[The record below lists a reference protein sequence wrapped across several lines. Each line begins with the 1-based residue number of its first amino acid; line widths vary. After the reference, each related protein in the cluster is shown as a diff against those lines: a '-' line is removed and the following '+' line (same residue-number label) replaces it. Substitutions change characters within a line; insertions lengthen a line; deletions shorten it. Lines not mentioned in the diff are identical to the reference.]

1 MRGPR
6 EVTRLS
12 ARERAARGVYLLPN
26 LLTTA
31 GLFCGV
37 FSIAQTLQGFY
48 FTAALA
54 LFAAQVFDGIDGRV
68 ARLTNTTSRFGI
80 EYDSL
85 CDLVSFG
92 LAPGLLIYQWAL
104 LPWGVW
110 GWLATATFAACAAMR
125 LARFNTMIEEVEP
138 GYFQGLPVPVA
149 SAHLASLVLM
159 YNFLGK
165 WGLPDKHMALLLMTY
180 MLAGLMVSSLP
191 YPSFKELQLHRRQPF
206 WALVALIAFLQLLVA
221 QFEVVLFTLATTYVL
236 SGPGTA
242 LYRWLRGRDVR
253 PEGARRWSEE
263 VADDYSNDD
272 SGDSD
277 DSDDA
282 YDSHRP
288 RGSRGPHDA
297 QSPRRSGK
305 AA

>member
-1 MRGPR
+1 MGGPANIS
-6 EVTRLS
+6 RLS

-37 FSIAQTLQGFY
+37 FSIAQTMQGFY
-48 FTAALA
+48 FTAALS

-92 LAPGLLIYQWAL
+92 IAPSLLIYQWAL
-104 LPWGVW
+104 LPWGVV
-110 GWLATATFAACAAMR
+110 GWLATATFVACAAMR
-125 LARFNTMIEEVEP
+125 LARFNTMIGEVDQ

-149 SAHLASLVLM
+149 SAQLASLVLM

-165 WGLPDKHMALLLMTY
+165 WGLPDKHIALLMMTY
-180 MLAGLMVSSLP
+180 TLAGLMVSSLP
-191 YPSFKELQLHRRQPF
+191 YPSFKQLQLHRRQPF
-206 WALVALIAFLQLLVA
+206 WALIGVIVYLQLLVA
-221 QFEVVLFTLATTYVL
+221 QYELVLFAMSVVYVS
-236 SGPGTA
+236 SGPGIA
-242 LYRWLRGRDVR
+242 IYRWVQGRDVR
-253 PEGARRWSEE
+253 PEGARSWSHDVTEPPE
-263 VADDYSNDD
+263 
-272 SGDSD
+272 SD
-277 DSDDA
+277 D
-282 YDSHRP
+282 R
-288 RGSRGPHDA
+288 
-297 QSPRRSGK
+297 

>member
-1 MRGPR
+1 MGGPL
-6 EVTRLS
+6 EVTRLT

-37 FSIAQTLQGFY
+37 FSIAQTMQGFF

-68 ARLTNTTSRFGI
+68 ARMTKTTSRFGI

-92 LAPGLLIYQWAL
+92 IAPGLLIYQWAL

-110 GWLATATFAACAAMR
+110 GWLATATFVACAAMR
-125 LARFNTMIEEVEP
+125 LARFNTMIGEVDQ

-149 SAHLASLVLM
+149 SAQLASLVLM
-159 YNFLGK
+159 YNYLGK
-165 WGLPDKHMALLLMTY
+165 WGLPDKHIALLLMTY

-191 YPSFKELQLHRRQPF
+191 YPSFKQLRLHRRQPF
-206 WALVALIAFLQLLVA
+206 WALVALILYLQLLVA
-221 QFEVVLFTLATTYVL
+221 QYELVLFAMAVVYVV
-236 SGPGTA
+236 SGPSIA
-242 LYRWLRGRDVR
+242 LFRWVKGVSVR
-253 PEGARRWSEE
+253 PEGSRRWS
-263 VADDYSNDD
+263 DDVTNGFDD
-272 SGDSD
+272 EHDGDDGD
-277 DSDDA
+277 DTDDEQDDA
-282 YDSHRP
+282 DAAARRP
-288 RGSRGPHDA
+288 RGR
-297 QSPRRSGK
+297 

>member
-1 MRGPR
+1 
-6 EVTRLS
+6 VTRLS

-37 FSIAQTLQGFY
+37 FSIAQTLQGFF

-68 ARLTNTTSRFGI
+68 ARMTNTTSRFGI

-92 LAPGLLIYQWAL
+92 IAPSLLIYQWAL

-110 GWLATATFAACAAMR
+110 GWLATATFVACAAMR
-125 LARFNTMIEEVEP
+125 LARFNTMIGEVDQ

-149 SAHLASLVLM
+149 SAQLASLVLM

-165 WGLPDKHMALLLMTY
+165 WGLPDKHAALLLMTY

-191 YPSFKELQLHRRQPF
+191 YPSFKQLRLHRRQPF
-206 WALVALIAFLQLLVA
+206 WALVALILSLQLLVA
-221 QFEVVLFTLATTYVL
+221 QYELMLFAMASLYVA
-236 SGPGTA
+236 SGPTIA
-242 LYRWLRGRDVR
+242 LLRWVQGVAVR
-253 PEGARRWSEE
+253 PEGSRRWS
-263 VADDYSNDD
+263 DDVTNTLHHGNDGH
-272 SGDSD
+272 GDDEQD
-277 DSDDA
+277 DDEDDA
-282 YDSHRP
+282 PSRRP
-288 RGSRGPHDA
+288 RGKVA
-297 QSPRRSGK
+297 
-305 AA
+305 

>member
-1 MRGPR
+1 MTGPR

-26 LLTTA
+26 ILTTA

-37 FSIAQTLQGFY
+37 FSIAQTMQGFY
-48 FTAALA
+48 FTAALS

-92 LAPGLLIYQWAL
+92 IAPSLLIYQWAL

-110 GWLATATFAACAAMR
+110 GWLATATFVACAAMR
-125 LARFNTMIEEVEP
+125 LARFNTMIEEVDQ
-138 GYFQGLPVPVA
+138 GYFQGLPVPIA
-149 SAHLASLVLM
+149 SAQLASLVLM

-165 WGLPDKHMALLLMTY
+165 WGLPDKHLALLLMTY
-180 MLAGLMVSSLP
+180 TLAGLMVSSLP
-191 YPSFKELQLHRRQPF
+191 YPSFKQLQLHRRQPF
-206 WALVALIAFLQLLVA
+206 WALVALMVYLQLLVA
-221 QFEVVLFTLATTYVL
+221 QYELVLFTMSVVYVS
-236 SGPGTA
+236 SGPSIA
-242 LYRWLRGRDVR
+242 LYRWIQGRDVR
-253 PEGARRWSEE
+253 PEGARRWSED
-263 VADDYSNDD
+263 VADGRHDED
-272 SGDSD
+272 SGEAD
-277 DSDDA
+277 
-282 YDSHRP
+282 P
-288 RGSRGPHDA
+288 
-297 QSPRRSGK
+297 QRRDGK

>member
-1 MRGPR
+1 MSGPR
-6 EVTRLS
+6 DVTRLS

-48 FTAALA
+48 CTAALA

-68 ARLTNTTSRFGI
+68 ARLTKTTSRFGV

-110 GWLATATFAACAAMR
+110 GWLATATFVACAAMR

-149 SAHLASLVLM
+149 SAQLASLVLM

-165 WGLPDKHMALLLMTY
+165 WGLPDKHIALLLMAY
-180 MLAGLMVSSLP
+180 ILAGLMVSSLP
-191 YPSFKELQLHRRQPF
+191 YPSFKQLRLHRRQPF
-206 WALVALIAFLQLLVA
+206 WALVALIVYMQLLVA
-221 QFEVVLFTLATTYVL
+221 QYELVLFAMSVVYVS
-236 SGPGTA
+236 SGPCISA
-242 LYRWLRGRDVR
+242 YRRLRGRKVR
-253 PEGARRWSEE
+253 PVGARRWSEE
-263 VADDYSNDD
+263 VVGGALDDDD
-272 SGDSD
+272 SRES
-277 DSDDA
+277 
-282 YDSHRP
+282 
-288 RGSRGPHDA
+288 
-297 QSPRRSGK
+297 SG
-305 AA
+305 